1 MWFANYELSVS
12 PRKIHVNWLFTYKA
26 FRHWSVRFLCWQNLS
41 CFEVRQLYFC
51 LFCSS
56 WHNLVGIK
64 ITVRLHLL
72 NRLFKCIQNSMH
84 ALLVLL
90 EHSQRSCNVYC
101 SSLFFFPKRH
111 KNYFHVKF
119 VVNCLRVILCFQGV
133 RPDMTENGA
142 RFDRNPYVV
151 ASYFLKLSLEIRS
164 VILKKKA
171 SNTYIYIQILSS
183 HKKL

>member
-1 MWFANYELSVS
+1 MLTKSVLL
-12 PRKIHVNWLFTYKA
+12 RGRTAVF
-26 FRHWSVRFLCWQNLS
+26 F
-41 CFEVRQLYFC
+41 

-56 WHNLVGIK
+56 CHNLVGMK
-64 ITVRLHLL
+64 ITARLHLL

-90 EHSQRSCNVYC
+90 EHSQRSCDVYC

-133 RPDMTENGA
+133 RPGMTENGA
-142 RFDRNPYVV
+142 RFDRNPYVCC
-151 ASYFLKLSLEIRS
+151 FLLPEIITWNSLGNIK
-164 VILKKKA
+164 KKKA
-171 SNTYIYIQILSS
+171 SNTYIYIYIYIYIYPNSFIT
-183 HKKL
+183 

>member
-1 MWFANYELSVS
+1 MLTKSVLL
-12 PRKIHVNWLFTYKA
+12 RGRTAVFFLF
-26 FRHWSVRFLCWQNLS
+26 RSS
-41 CFEVRQLYFC
+41 C
-51 LFCSS
+51 
-56 WHNLVGIK
+56 HNLVGMK

-90 EHSQRSCNVYC
+90 EHSQRSCDVYC

-119 VVNCLRVILCFQGV
+119 VVNCLRVILCFQSV
-133 RPDMTENGA
+133 RAGMTENGA

-151 ASYFLKLSLEIRS
+151 ASYFLKLSLGIRS
-164 VILKKKA
+164 VILKKKKA
-171 SNTYIYIQILSS
+171 SNTYIYIYIQILSS